1 MNYTFKQF
9 LIEHKD
15 DVKLPK
21 IQFQYHRHL
30 HESIWDKNKVLQ
42 PKVRT
47 ALLKIAK
54 EFFETLE
61 VKDFKILDIVFTGS
75 LANYNYT
82 TKSDIDLHIEVD
94 RDSGYCEDCG
104 IDIAN
109 VMKAKKTLWADE
121 HSINIRGYPV
131 ELYVQL
137 KDETLQA
144 GGVYSLKKNEWKVK
158 PSHNPNIR
166 KEIDNYA
173 VDVKAKEYKVKID
186 DMINDKVDD
195 KNDIHK
201 LKEKI
206 YDMRRAGLQKSGEFS
221 VENLAFKCLR
231 NKGYIKKL
239 NDYLIKIKDVDL
251 SLD

>member
-1 MNYTFKQF
+1 MECTFKQY
-9 LIEHKD
+9 LIETKG

-30 HESIWDKNKVLQ
+30 DDRIWEKNNQLQ

-54 EFFETLE
+54 EFFKTLE
-61 VKDFKILDIVFTGS
+61 VKDFTITDIIFTGS

-82 TKSDIDLHIEVD
+82 TKSDIDIHIKVD
-94 RDSGYCEDCG
+94 RDSGYCKSCG
-104 IDIAN
+104 LDMTD
-109 VMKAKKTLWADE
+109 VMKTKKSLWADE
-121 HSINIRGYPV
+121 HSITIRGYPV

-137 KDETLQA
+137 SDEHLAA
-144 GGVYSLKKNEWKVK
+144 GGVYSLKKNAWEIK

-166 KEIDNYA
+166 KEVDNYA
-173 VDVKAKEYKVKID
+173 IETKAKEYKAKID
-186 DMINDKVDD
+186 DLINDKVDD
-195 KNDIHK
+195 KDDIHK

-206 YDMRRAGLQKSGEFS
+206 YNMRRAGLQKAGEFS
-221 VENLAFKCLR
+221 VENLAFKALR
-231 NKGYIKKL
+231 NTGYIKKL
-239 NDYLIKIKDVDL
+239 QKYLVKVKDVDL

>member
-1 MNYTFKQF
+1 MTCTFKQY
-9 LIEHKD
+9 LIEHKG

-30 HESIWDKNKVLQ
+30 EPNIWEQNKSLQ
-42 PKVRT
+42 PDVKK

-61 VKDFKILDIVFTGS
+61 VKDFKIVDVVFTGS

-82 TKSDIDLHIEVD
+82 SKSDIDLHIEVD
-94 RDSGYCEDCG
+94 KDSGYCTKCG
-104 IDIAN
+104 INMTD
-109 VMKAKKTLWADE
+109 VMKAKKSLWADE
-121 HSINIRGYPV
+121 HSISIRGYPV

-137 KDETLQA
+137 KDEHLAA
-144 GGVYSLKKNEWKVK
+144 GGIYSLKKNEWIVK
-158 PSHNPNIR
+158 PTHNPNIS
-166 KEIDNYA
+166 KEIDKYA
-173 VDVKAKEYKVKID
+173 VEIKAKEYKVKID
-186 DMINDKVDD
+186 DLINDKVDD
-195 KNDIHK
+195 KDDIHK

-221 VENLAFKCLR
+221 VENLTFKALR
-231 NKGYIKKL
+231 NTGYIKKL
-239 NDYLIKIKDVDL
+239 QQYLIKVKDVDL